1 MTAPPMSATSAAAA
15 RRSPSHVQKVAVGVA
30 AADDSNGP
38 TIKSSKSCSGA
49 NHVFKE
55 PVMKEKLKYLRYF
68 RLVTHRKK
76 NGKFRQRCRDS
87 VI

>member
-1 MTAPPMSATSAAAA
+1 MTAPPMSATSAPVAA
-15 RRSPSHVQKVAVGVA
+15 RCGAAQAQKDPADGGSSVRGSDTSS
-30 AADDSNGP
+30 AAD
-38 TIKSSKSCSGA
+38 

-76 NGKFRQRCRDS
+76 NGKCS
-87 VI
+87 

>member
-1 MTAPPMSATSAAAA
+1 MTAPPMSATSTPVTARCGAAQEQKDPVADGSNQA
-15 RRSPSHVQKVAVGVA
+15 RGG
-30 AADDSNGP
+30 DS
-38 TIKSSKSCSGA
+38 SASD

-76 NGKFRQRCRDS
+76 NGKCS
-87 VI
+87 